1 MAPARKS
8 RSVNKRFTSP
18 NEESLIKGVE
28 TGNKRQRKRKLTDKL
43 GPQWTKEE
51 LHRFYEAYRRYGKDW
66 KKVAS
71 SVRNRT
77 MDMVDALYTMNR
89 AYLSLPEGTASVV
102 GLIAMMTDHYSI
114 MDGTNSE
121 QESNDGVGPSRKP
134 QKHSRGKV
142 RSATTRVL
150 QENFPDSSQSHAA
163 PSSPVYLSLL
173 KKKQPGGPMIF
184 WKGLEEKDDCLT
196 ATYISATQTRAV
208 GKRTPRIPVK
218 YANDGDN
225 MEVYRHGLRM
235 KMRRADDDVAHNVAL
250 ALAEASHKGGSSQTS
265 HVPSKRRDDVVPS
278 LARRHE
284 MMVRSES
291 EMTSAKDVEDE
302 MDEDGCEGSLG
313 STEADN
319 GHLHRHI
326 SDPIDRRS
334 AGALVV
340 QRKGKKLY
348 EKRECPVDDIKEA
361 CSGTEEG
368 KRIGG
373 TKRKIVPK
381 YADSDYIWSPGS
393 KKRRKKDLFGG
404 DEGSKFDALQTLAD
418 LSVAHLSVMMP
429 DSTTETEPTVP
440 REKEKVDLADNAWIS
455 ESVPRKEKSNPAVLT
470 KRGDQSDILVQ
481 VTDSGTANLEEAKN
495 QETGVKHRRRKSPKS
510 KISEQG
516 RNSTS
521 RSKHSSQIDFQ
532 PRHGLGVKLVDYSS
546 SSTDLKRE
554 GDESAATSRQTLAT
568 NRVIVPTKVKSRRK
582 MDRAQV
588 LGNFEELKIANAFV
602 NSQFDKPMH
611 SYHHGTL
618 GIKFQER
625 LTHCLSNS
633 HLRRWC
639 VFEWFYSSI
648 DYPWFAKSD
657 FVDYLCHV
665 GMGHVRRLTRVEWGV
680 IRSSLGRP
688 RRFSQKFL
696 DEEKEKL
703 NNYRES
709 VRNHYTELRTG
720 AREGLPT
727 DLARPL
733 TVGQSVIAIHPQT
746 REVHDGSVL
755 TVEHDRCRVQFDRH
769 ELGVEFVKDIDC
781 MPANPSEI
789 MPASLYR
796 RIPVDK
802 FYEYLKQMKPAERS
816 QDLKKEVYSK
826 SVPSQQIHSADV
838 AAYILPSYPISNAS
852 RQQGKLTGFSLCC
865 KVVDA
870 SENFGLTEFLA
881 FYSCHFQEGL
891 KSPNSQS
898 KGGRHEVVNGQ
909 QEILS
914 QSSCLSLIQAK
925 EADIRALAE
934 LSRVLDK
941 KDALVSELKR
951 MNDDVTEDSS
961 LKDVDSF
968 KKNYAAVLV
977 QLDEVFEQACM
988 FFTIPYFHKGNK
1000 GNIEQAWLEQK
1011 VASALIGL
1019 RQRNTYHG
1027 SSSILSKKSLAC
1039 SNDRAAFIASFNQSI
1054 CECQDSGSHL
1064 PKIVE
1069 TSRMKAQKMVDA
1081 AIQATSSLKEGEDW
1095 LKRAEDA
1102 IDSSC
1107 NSPSANDPSASILTS
1122 QPKGSPAPHN
1132 RSPPPELVV
1141 DHAAE
1146 SKPIGMSDECGP
1158 EAPWELI
1165 TNCVSMLLMIQRC
1178 SERQF
1183 PPADVA
1189 QILDFAVA
1197 SLHRSCSE
1205 NIPVYMEIQKC
1216 VGIIRSQILA
1226 LVPK

>member
-28 TGNKRQRKRKLTDKL
+28 SGNKRQRKRKLTDKL
-43 GPQWTKEE
+43 GPQWSKEE

-71 SVRNRT
+71 AVRNRT

-134 QKHSRGKV
+134 QKRSRGKV

-173 KKKQPGGPMIF
+173 KKKQPG
-184 WKGLEEKDDCLT
+184 
-196 ATYISATQTRAV
+196 ATQTRAV

-225 MEVYRHGLRM
+225 TEVYRHGPRM

-265 HVPSKRRDDVVPS
+265 HVPSKRRDDIVPS

-284 MMVRSES
+284 MMRSES

-302 MDEDGCEGSLG
+302 MDEDDCEGSLG

-334 AGALVV
+334 VGELVV

-348 EKRECPVDDIKEA
+348 EKRECPIDDIKEA

-455 ESVPRKEKSNPAVLT
+455 ESIPTNHKKEKSNPAVLT

-481 VTDSGTANLEEAKN
+481 VADSGTANLEEAKN

-532 PRHGLGVKLVDYSS
+532 PHQGLGIKLVDYSS

-588 LGNFEELKIANAFV
+588 VGNSEELKIANAFV

-618 GIKFQER
+618 GIKLQER

-703 NNYRES
+703 KNYRES

-727 DLARPL
+727 DLAHPL
-733 TVGQSVIAIHPQT
+733 TVGQRVIAIHPQT

-755 TVEHDRCRVQFDRH
+755 TVEHNRCGVQFDRH

-789 MPASLYR
+789 MPASLNK

-802 FYEYLKQMKPAERS
+802 FYEYLKQLKPAERS

-852 RQQGKLTGFSLCC
+852 RQQGK
-865 KVVDA
+865 
-870 SENFGLTEFLA
+870 
-881 FYSCHFQEGL
+881 EGL

-898 KGGRHEVVNGQ
+898 KGSRHEVVNGQ
-909 QEILS
+909 QEIHS
-914 QSSCLSLIQAK
+914 QSSGLSLIQAK

-977 QLDEVFEQACM
+977 QLDEVFEQ
-988 FFTIPYFHKGNK
+988 
-1000 GNIEQAWLEQK
+1000 

-1027 SSSILSKKSLAC
+1027 SSSILSKKSFAC

-1069 TSRMKAQKMVDA
+1069 TSRTKAQKMVDA

-1095 LKRAEDA
+1095 LKKAEDA

-1107 NSPSANDPSASILTS
+1107 SSPSANDPSASILTS
-1122 QPKGSPAPHN
+1122 QPNGSPAPHN

-1146 SKPIGMSDECGP
+1146 SKPIGTSDECGP
-1158 EAPWELI
+1158 EVPLELI

-1189 QILDFAVA
+1189 QILEFAVT